1 MFCFGIAATAS
12 SGCAQTMAGGTAQHV
27 CRTWQIVTISKNDKL
42 TDQTARELAGNNAA
56 RQAWC
61 NKSKA

>member
-1 MFCFGIAATAS
+1 
-12 SGCAQTMAGGTAQHV
+12 MAGGTAQHV

>member
-1 MFCFGIAATAS
+1 
-12 SGCAQTMAGGTAQHV
+12 
-27 CRTWQIVTISKNDKL
+27 L
-42 TDQTARELAGNNAA
+42 TDQTAREIAGNNAA